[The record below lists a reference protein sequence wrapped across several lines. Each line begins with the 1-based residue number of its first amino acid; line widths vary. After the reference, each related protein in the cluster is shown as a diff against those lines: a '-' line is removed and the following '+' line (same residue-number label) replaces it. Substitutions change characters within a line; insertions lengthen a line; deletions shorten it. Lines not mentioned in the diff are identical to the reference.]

1 MKGLLQRDKD
11 VLKNSNLQQK
21 LEFLLDYYK
30 WPAIAVVLTI
40 VIIASFVIPAVT
52 AKDVV
57 LSGILLNSYQS
68 SFENLPVEELA
79 EDILAALGADP
90 EACTAELS
98 TGLIFDP
105 DNKEAAEI
113 SYQVAQRIGAQV
125 SIGELDFVVGNYEAM
140 AAFAE
145 SGTFYALSEVLRPEE
160 LTQYEPWVLEQS
172 DGVLLD
178 VSSCGALMEG
188 YPYLREPLV
197 LAIAVNA
204 PHPEQI
210 PKLLNFLFSS
220 DNEQTN

>member
-1 MKGLLQRDKD
+1 MKGLLQKDKE

-30 WPAIAVVLTI
+30 WPAIAVLVAI
-40 VIIASFVIPAVT
+40 AIIASFVIPAVT

-57 LSGILLNSYQS
+57 LSGIFLNSYQS
-68 SFENLPVEELA
+68 AFENLQAEEMT
-79 EDILAALGADP
+79 EDILVALGEDP

-98 TGLIFDP
+98 TGMIFDP

-113 SYQVAQRIGAQV
+113 SYQVVQRIGAQV
-125 SIGELDFVVGNYEAM
+125 AVGDLDFVVGNYEAM

-145 SGTFYALSEVLRPEE
+145 SGTFYSLSEVLSPEE
-160 LTQYEPWVLEQS
+160 LAQYEPWVMEQS
-172 DGVLLD
+172 GGVLLE
-178 VSSCGALMEG
+178 VSGCGALMEG
-188 YPYLREPLV
+188 YPYLQEPLV

-210 PKLLNFLFSS
+210 PELLQYLFSS
-220 DNEQTN
+220 ENPQTN